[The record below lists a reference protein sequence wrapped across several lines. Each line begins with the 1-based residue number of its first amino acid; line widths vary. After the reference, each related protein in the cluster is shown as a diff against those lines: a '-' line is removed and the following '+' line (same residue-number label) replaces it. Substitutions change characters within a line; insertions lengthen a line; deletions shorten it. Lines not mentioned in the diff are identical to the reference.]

1 MCLKSHS
8 LNISDLSWSID
19 SSTLLSGGYDQTCKT
34 WDIESGTL
42 SGSWET
48 KGFVQCLGWDFVSKC
63 CVHGYDGMVWLSH
76 AHQFWMIAD
85 AFVFYYGTSRNVLGM
100 IDVRSAS
107 SIYPERNEFQSLPIS
122 PDVQLTNDAM
132 VNTLYVSR
140 DGIHVITGDSRG
152 AVRVWDVRA
161 RK

>member
-1 MCLKSHS
+1 MIRHAKHGT
-8 LNISDLSWSID
+8 LNLVHCQEAGRQRA
-19 SSTLLSGGYDQTCKT
+19 SSNVLDGTLL
-34 WDIESGTL
+34 
-42 SGSWET
+42 
-48 KGFVQCLGWDFVSKC
+48 VS
-63 CVHGYDGMVWLSH
+63 VVFMAMVSMVWLSH
-76 AHQFWMIAD
+76 AQQIWMIAD
-85 AFVFYYGTSRNVLGM
+85 AFLFYYGTSRNVLGM

-107 SIYPERNEFQSLPIS
+107 SVYPERNEFQSLPIS